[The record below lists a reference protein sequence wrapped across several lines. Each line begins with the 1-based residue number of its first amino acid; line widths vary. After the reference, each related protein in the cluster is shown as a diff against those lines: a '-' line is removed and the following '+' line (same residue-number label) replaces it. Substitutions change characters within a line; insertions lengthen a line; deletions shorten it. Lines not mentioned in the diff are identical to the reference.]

1 MDRSYESYQR
11 FGSET
16 STALARLI
24 NYMFYDNKV
33 TLNLVLSRKQKIPD
47 SNSKT
52 GRFQGEIWNISLKE
66 LEIKRA
72 MKRGVY
78 QISGCN
84 CDFIV
89 ISRTDKM

>member
-24 NYMFYDNKV
+24 NYMFSDNKV

-52 GRFQGEIWNISLKE
+52 GH
-66 LEIKRA
+66 
-72 MKRGVY
+72 VT
-78 QISGCN
+78 
-84 CDFIV
+84 DFRVKYGIYP
-89 ISRTDKM
+89 

>member
-24 NYMFYDNKV
+24 NYMFYDNKI

-52 GRFQGEIWNISLKE
+52 GHLT
-66 LEIKRA
+66 
-72 MKRGVY
+72 
-78 QISGCN
+78 
-84 CDFIV
+84 DFRVKYAIYP
-89 ISRTDKM
+89 

>member
-33 TLNLVLSRKQKIPD
+33 TLSLALTRKQRIPD
-47 SNSKT
+47 SNCKT
-52 GRFQGEIWNISLKE
+52 NHAGDST
-66 LEIKRA
+66 IKY
-72 MKRGVY
+72 GIY
-78 QISGCN
+78 P
-84 CDFIV
+84 
-89 ISRTDKM
+89 